1 MIFYALDVRQD
12 GVLVA
17 LLDQAHGDAGH
28 RGFDWHTSIHESQ
41 GATADAGHR
50 GGAVGGKHLGHEA
63 DGIGKL
69 LLVREH
75 RQKGPFGQS
84 PMSNVPATGTPQ
96 EFGFAG
102 GIG

>member
-17 LLDQAHGDAGH
+17 LLDQAHGDASY

-50 GGAVGGKHLGHEA
+50 GGAVGGKYFGHEA
-63 DGIGKL
+63 DGVGKL

-75 RQKGPFGQS
+75 RQEGPFGQS
-84 PMSNVPATGTPQ
+84 PMSNVSATGTPQ